1 MADVYTYLFISLG
14 VLISFPAL
22 LVAINLLFPQLAEG
36 VQTRL
41 AETPG
46 KSCFLG
52 IPVLCAFALAI
63 AITTSAAGP
72 FATLGYIAG
81 IIAFGISCVG
91 MAGMARLLA
100 DRISKE
106 ASPNSKLTHLVR
118 GAVVFELACLF
129 PIVGWLLFLPLTII
143 GTMGAATFSLLRWLP
158 KRSNQST
165 VNGEQSTLNTEQSII
180 IH

>member
-1 MADVYTYLFISLG
+1 MADVYTVLFISLG

-22 LVAINLLFPQLAEG
+22 LVAINLLFPQLTEG

-41 AETPG
+41 TETPG
-46 KSCFLG
+46 KSFFLG
-52 IPVLCAFALAI
+52 IPVLCAFALWI
-63 AITTSAAGP
+63 AITTSGAGP

-81 IIAFGISCVG
+81 LIAFGISTLG

-100 DRISKE
+100 ERISKV
-106 ASPNSKLTHLVR
+106 AAPNSQLTYLVR

-129 PIVGWLLFLPLTII
+129 PGVGWLLFLPITIV
-143 GTMGAATFSLLRWLP
+143 GTMGAATFALLRRLP
-158 KRSNQST
+158 KREEPTTGNS
-165 VNGEQSTLNTEQSII
+165 EQVILDTEQSIV

>member
-22 LVAINLLFPQLAEG
+22 LVAINLLFPQLAAG

-41 AETPG
+41 TETPG
-46 KSCFLG
+46 KSFFLG
-52 IPVLCAFALAI
+52 IPVLCAFALWI

-72 FATLGYIAG
+72 VATLGYVGGLIG
-81 IIAFGISCVG
+81 FGLSCLG

-100 DRISKE
+100 TRISQE
-106 ASPNSKLTHLVR
+106 AAPNSKLTHLVR

-129 PIVGWLLFLPLTII
+129 PAVGWLLFLPLTII
-143 GTMGAATFSLLRWLP
+143 ATMGAATFSLFRSLP
-158 KRSNQST
+158 RRSEQLP
-165 VNGEQSTLNTEQSII
+165 VNSEQSTLNTEQSII